1 MTVSTYSYRIKLV
14 TNNYKSARVITFLS
28 IVLTFLF
35 VFATV
40 ATAFHTS
47 RGNVLQE
54 TDTATDSAKP
64 KGKAKGRDKMKDRLS
79 EVKLKVCE
87 KKESSIQKR
96 STKLVERADKIQA
109 KIDTVIAKVD
119 TYYIDVL
126 SPKGV
131 EIDNYSD
138 LLANVEEN
146 RVVVATALG
155 LAESNAENFNCEGV
169 NPKNHLKEFKDDMKA
184 AISALKNYKKSVV
197 NLIVAVRTKAKN
209 IKDPVATSSANTA
222 TSSAETE

>member
-1 MTVSTYSYRIKLV
+1 M
-14 TNNYKSARVITFLS
+14 A
-28 IVLTFLF
+28 FLF
-35 VFATV
+35 LFATMAV
-40 ATAFHTS
+40 AFHPS
-47 RGNVLQE
+47 RGHVLQE

-96 STKLVERADKIQA
+96 STKLSERADKIQE
-109 KIDTVIAKVD
+109 KIDTAVEKVD
-119 TYYIDVL
+119 TYYVDVL
-126 SPKGV
+126 TLKGV
-131 EIDNYSD
+131 EIENYSD
-138 LLANVEEN
+138 LLANIEEN
-146 RVVVATALG
+146 RITAATAIG

-169 NPKNHLKEFKDDMKA
+169 DPKDHLKMFKDDMKA

-209 IKDPVATSSANTA
+209 IKDPVATSSAKPA
-222 TSSAETE
+222 TSSAVTE